1 MMMMKILGLC
11 FLLSFFVSVC
21 SNLEVGSLEG
31 LSERPAGRGGVNG
44 LALIAVARDHLE
56 GECLALHLAVSR
68 KLPHFTPVSG
78 HGLIRVRVGAPHI
91 QLLNVTGTP
100 NIGDEDEQ
108 EVRVSIDGEP
118 NPSTLC
124 ARHPAKFEQLTSAS
138 IKS

>member
-1 MMMMKILGLC
+1 M
-11 FLLSFFVSVC
+11 
-21 SNLEVGSLEG
+21 
-31 LSERPAGRGGVNG
+31 SERPAGRGGVNG

-78 HGLIRVRVGAPHI
+78 HGLVRVRVGAPHI